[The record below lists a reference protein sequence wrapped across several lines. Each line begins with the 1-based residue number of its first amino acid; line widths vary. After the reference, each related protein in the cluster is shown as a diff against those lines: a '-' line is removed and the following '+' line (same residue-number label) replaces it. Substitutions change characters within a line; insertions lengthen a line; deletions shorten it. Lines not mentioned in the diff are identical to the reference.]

1 MFENIKTVTLLTVLT
16 LLFMGIGYFVGSLF
30 GLGSFGALLALLM
43 AAVTNFTS
51 YFFSDRIVL
60 RMYGAKLVSEE
71 EAPVLHSIVSD
82 LARNAGIPKP
92 KVAIVNSAT
101 PNAFATGRNPNNA
114 VVAATTGILNL
125 LDRDELEGVLGHE
138 LTHVKNRD
146 ILISSVAAT
155 VASAIVWIANFS
167 QFFAFFGDSDDAG
180 GIVGLILMSILAPI
194 AATIIQLAI
203 SRSREFKADE
213 GGARIS
219 GKPWALAKA
228 LRKLEMGVNARP
240 MDANPSTAH
249 MFIVNPF
256 GGRGRTVAKLFSTHP
271 PMNERIKRLEKM

>member
-1 MFENIKTVTLLTVLT
+1 MFENSKTVILLTVLT

-30 GLGSFGALLALLM
+30 GLGSLGALLALLM
-43 AAVTNFTS
+43 AAATNFTS

-155 VASAIVWIANFS
+155 IASAIVWIANFS
-167 QFFAFFGDSDDAG
+167 QFFAFFGDGDDAG

-194 AATIIQLAI
+194 AATIVQLAI

-271 PMNERIKRLEKM
+271 PMNERIKRLEEM

>member
-1 MFENIKTVTLLTVLT
+1 MFENTKTVILLTVLT

-30 GLGSFGALLALLM
+30 GLGSLGALLALLM
-43 AAVTNFTS
+43 AAATNFTS
-51 YFFSDRIVL
+51 YFFSDKIVL
-60 RMYGAKLVSEE
+60 KMYGAKLVSEE

-155 VASAIVWIANFS
+155 IASAIVWIANFS
-167 QFFAFFGDSDDAG
+167 QFFAFFGDDDDAG
-180 GIVGLILMSILAPI
+180 GIIGLILMSILAPI
-194 AATIIQLAI
+194 AATIVQLAI

-228 LRKLEMGVNARP
+228 LRKLEIGVNARP

-271 PMNERIKRLEKM
+271 PMNERIKRLEEM